1 MATINPLVVDLSHH
15 DPASDY
21 AKVKAAGIAGVIF
34 KATEGAS
41 YTDPKYVE
49 QQKAAKMSGLLWGA
63 YHFADAS
70 AVNKQIDNFMSF
82 ACPDPD
88 ELFCLDWEDNPS
100 GGGKMSVADAKAW
113 IIAVEKELH
122 RPGECVIYSGNTAKE
137 ALGNTVD
144 PFFGSHRLW
153 LCHYTGGTPV
163 WQKSWKKYWL
173 WQFTDGTSGPSPHSI
188 SGIGNCDINSYD
200 GSAAQLAV
208 EWATGGLP
216 LPVQPAPPA
225 QPVVPVQ
232 PELPLLPAQA
242 STTIEIVIVAP
253 PGVTVKIKH
262 AVETPIT

>member
-15 DPASDY
+15 DAASDY
-21 AKVKAAGIAGVIF
+21 ARVKAAGIVGVIF
-34 KATEGAS
+34 KATEGAT
-41 YTDPKYVE
+41 YTDPTYVE
-49 QQKAAKMSGLLWGA
+49 QQKAAKMDGLLWGA

-70 AVNKQIDNFMSF
+70 SVNKQIDNFMRF

-100 GGGKMSVADAKAW
+100 GGGKMSVADAKTW
-113 IIAVEKELH
+113 IAAVETELK

-144 PFFGSHRLW
+144 AFFGARRLW
-153 LCHYTGGTPV
+153 LCQYSANPV
-163 WQKSWKKYWL
+163 CQKSWKKYWL
-173 WQFTDGTSGPSPHSI
+173 WQFTDGASGPSPHSI
-188 SGIGNCDINSYD
+188 PGIGNCDINSYD

-208 EWATGGLP
+208 EWATGGLT
-216 LPVQPAPPA
+216 LSVRPAPPE
-225 QPVVPVQ
+225 QPVVPAQ
-232 PELPLLPAQA
+232 PPLPLPPAPVA
-242 STTIEIVIVAP
+242 TTIEIVIIAP